1 MITFQQ
7 ILKSLLPIPIGATHG
22 VVQFEPLFLK
32 SLLLFEN
39 ELIHQEISIEMV
51 DIVRPIIIL
60 GMSIIV
66 LQALMNILV
75 AKAVATF
82 CHICLHNHIKGDPP
96 V

>member
-1 MITFQQ
+1 M
-7 ILKSLLPIPIGATHG
+7 PIGATHRE
-22 VVQFEPLFLK
+22 VQFESLFLT

-39 ELIHQEISIEMV
+39 ELIHQEIGIEMF
-51 DIVRPIIIL
+51 DIVHLIIIL

-82 CHICLHNHIKGDPP
+82 CHIFVHNHIKADAA